1 MLSGLSAPTA
11 GTAAVLGLTPGP
23 RPEFLAEVGFLAQ
36 ETPLYRRLTA
46 ADHITAG
53 AHLNTRWDAVSVRE
67 RLASLD
73 IPLGQ
78 PAGTLSG
85 GQRAQLALA
94 LVLAKHPRLLLLDEP
109 VAALDPLARRHFLA
123 TLTEA
128 VAAAEGTLTVLLSSH
143 LITDIERVSDHL
155 VLLAAGRVQL
165 CGGTDELLAG
175 HKILI
180 GPRKDTSPV
189 ERAHTVVQATATA
202 RQSTLLVRLGG
213 PLLDPAYQAEDVSLE
228 ELILGYMGAG
238 SPAAYTR
245 LASVQREG
253 EDR

>member
-1 MLSGLSAPTA
+1 VNGGDRGPRLSPVPPAALALAAPAVQTTGLTKRYRRKTALAGCSVTVPEGSICALVGPNGAGKTTLLRMLSGLSAPTA
-11 GTAAVLGLTPGP
+11 GTAAVLGL
-23 RPEFLAEVGFLAQ
+23 
-36 ETPLYRRLTA
+36 
-46 ADHITAG
+46 
-53 AHLNTRWDAVSVRE
+53 
-67 RLASLD
+67 
-73 IPLGQ
+73 
-78 PAGTLSG
+78 
-85 GQRAQLALA
+85 AQLALA